1 MLIGFRVD
9 DERYALPAK
18 DVTEVIPRVA
28 LRPVPLAPPCV
39 MGRFAYRGQTM
50 PVVDLG
56 VLLRGT
62 PSRDRMSTRIVVMAI
77 AREEERR
84 LVGFL
89 AEKVADLEESSAPAI
104 VDAGAL
110 LSEELWRTL
119 FSEAGT

>member
-9 DERYALPAK
+9 DERYALPVK
-18 DVTEVIPRVA
+18 DVTEVIARVI

-39 MGRFAYRGQTM
+39 IGRFAYRGRMT

-77 AREEERR
+77 ARKDERR

-89 AEKVADLEESSAPAI
+89 AEKVADLGEGGAGAI

-110 LSEELWRTL
+110 LSEDLWSAL
-119 FSEAGT
+119 FSEAAT